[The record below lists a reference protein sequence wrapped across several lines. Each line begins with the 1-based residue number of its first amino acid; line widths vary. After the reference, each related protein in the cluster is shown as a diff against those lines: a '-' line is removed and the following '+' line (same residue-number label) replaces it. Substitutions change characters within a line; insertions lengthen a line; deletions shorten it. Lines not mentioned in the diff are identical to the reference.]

1 MEGVVSQVR
10 SQSLTHICVEIV
22 KEDLGGL
29 DTQLRTYRAA
39 KWPRRRQRGKASTM
53 RIAPFLLAA
62 FLNLKITK
70 SLCLSLSSWRVANL
84 LSSESLSTPKDKRKN
99 KNTFSKVHITYSCN
113 NVTPLGSALLLFPT
127 TFLSSRSCYFFFL
140 VRRKQ
145 PFILGC
151 FSCLLNTIT
160 LLIDLRYGGPK
171 ERGVGKIWWTFHVPP
186 QKKEKKKEKK
196 NDKQPV

>member
-1 MEGVVSQVR
+1 MWDKSAVVSLLLRPPARPIIEGVVSQVR

-22 KEDLGGL
+22 KENLGSL
-29 DTQLRTYRAA
+29 DTQLQTYRAVSGS
-39 KWPRRRQRGKASTM
+39 RRRQRGKASTM

-151 FSCLLNTIT
+151 FFLLFW
-160 LLIDLRYGGPK
+160 L
-171 ERGVGKIWWTFHVPP
+171 
-186 QKKEKKKEKK
+186 Q
-196 NDKQPV
+196 